1 MISAGTPIIYALIGD
16 LIGQRS
22 GIISLS
28 VEGSMLCGACLGF
41 SVASKTGNLG
51 LTVICAGLGGAA
63 IGLVQAFLSITRKS
77 NMMTSGFI
85 LIFFAQGLTTFFGR
99 GQLGTSLGKTFSFP
113 IPLLSR
119 IPVIGPALFQ
129 QDILERHPAMSVR
142 GGQVVEEEIPRSRG
156 KRSQVGSLTTPVI
169 SYH

>member
-129 QDILERHPAMSVR
+129 QDILTYASYFLPIAAWWFLR
-142 GGQVVEEEIPRSRG
+142 GFRV
-156 KRSQVGSLTTPVI
+156 
-169 SYH
+169 

>member
-1 MISAGTPIIYALIGD
+1 MNELTTILICMISAGTPIIYALIGD

-63 IGLVQAFLSITRKS
+63 IGLVQAF
-77 NMMTSGFI
+77 F
-85 LIFFAQGLTTFFGR
+85 
-99 GQLGTSLGKTFSFP
+99 QL
-113 IPLLSR
+113 
-119 IPVIGPALFQ
+119 Q
-129 QDILERHPAMSVR
+129 ERA
-142 GGQVVEEEIPRSRG
+142 I
-156 KRSQVGSLTTPVI
+156 
-169 SYH
+169 